1 MNKDKLQL
9 LSHLNTSELINAKL
23 KADYYKSKVDACNA
37 IFSSAEANL
46 QTAKNNFNYYIKNRD
61 YYADQIKITNRTLSY
76 YKTATASKKLKDVLS
91 EDDIDR
97 YITKCEKDTI
107 KFRDQKQLYIE
118 KISEA
123 NNALDEAKAKYNLA
137 KANRQIAYKYLSD
150 ALNEE
155 LKEMQTILNMV
166 NKSESVDTLLLCQAD
181 IIDFIKFKLKNTEDK
196 SMFYGGDYEL

>member
-1 MNKDKLQL
+1 MNKDKLLL

-23 KADYYKSKVDACNA
+23 KADYYKSKVDACNIA
-37 IFSSAEANL
+37 FSCAETDL
-46 QTAKNNFNYYIKNRD
+46 QTAKNNLNYYIKNRD
-61 YYADQIKITNRTLSY
+61 YYADQIKITNRTLSC
-76 YKTATASKKLKDVLS
+76 YKTATANKKLKDILS
-91 EDDIDR
+91 KDDIDR

-107 KFRDQKQLYIE
+107 KFKDQKQFYFE

-123 NNALDEAKAKYNLA
+123 NNALDEAKVKYNLA

-166 NKSESVDTLLLCQAD
+166 NKSELVDTLLCQAD
-181 IIDFIKFKLKNTEDK
+181 IIDFIEFKLNNTEDK
-196 SMFYGGDYEL
+196 SIFYGGDYEL